1 MSFLPIVSKVDS
13 ATSPSSIYHFRA
25 HDGTILGKVLPFVA
39 KILGTFS
46 IFTLDDQNK
55 TLNLQEFKTTSERT
69 AAVNEVME
77 VLRGK
82 KQFNVLEGW
91 RYEQYP
97 VYNPSKKLYF
107 TVERS
112 SACLL
117 GLVTYGV
124 HITGYVPAA
133 SPADYK
139 IWVPRRSF
147 SKPTW
152 PGMLDNTV
160 AGGLGYPYGPW
171 QTCLKEC
178 EEEASL
184 GATFVLRNLRAV
196 GLVSYEFQLSEDLTS
211 EQAVYQPEVEYIYD
225 LVMQTQEPR
234 PSDNEVAEFYL
245 MTIPEVKQKLLNGE
259 FKYNCGLVLVDF
271 FIRHGIV
278 NAENEPNYLEIIEH
292 CHRQLNYPLR

>member
-1 MSFLPIVSKVDS
+1 
-13 ATSPSSIYHFRA
+13 
-25 HDGTILGKVLPFVA
+25 
-39 KILGTFS
+39 
-46 IFTLDDQNK
+46 
-55 TLNLQEFKTTSERT
+55 
-69 AAVNEVME
+69 
-77 VLRGK
+77 
-82 KQFNVLEGW
+82 
-91 RYEQYP
+91 
-97 VYNPSKKLYF
+97 
-107 TVERS
+107 
-112 SACLL
+112 
-117 GLVTYGV
+117 
-124 HITGYVPAA
+124 
-133 SPADYK
+133 
-139 IWVPRRSF
+139 
-147 SKPTW
+147 
-152 PGMLDNTV
+152 MLDNTV